1 MAFGFPA
8 SYETEIEVT
17 GSGQVVRDSIVR
29 SLELLCWEFS
39 VDESRSFFVARV
51 PGGFASWG
59 ESLVVSL
66 VDEPVIRITSTCRLW
81 QMFDWGK
88 NRKNVDRFIELL
100 LGTVSYF
107 AAMSGPPPV
116 YLDESGKTP
125 VRACDQR

>member
-1 MAFGFPA
+1 M
-8 SYETEIEVT
+8 
-17 GSGQVVRDSIVR
+17 VRDSIVR

-51 PGGFASWG
+51 PSGFASWG
-59 ESLVVSL
+59 EWLVVSL
-66 VDEPVIRITSTCRLW
+66 VDEPAIRITSTCRLW

-100 LGTVSYF
+100 LGRVSF
-107 AAMSGPPPV
+107 FTEMSGPPPV

-125 VRACDQR
+125 VERLIADTKRTR